1 MSARFLSLWCVVT
14 LALSFVSR
22 AQFRSEA
29 GLRCALDGVAI
40 LPTSRVD
47 LLEGSSLVHSFCGA
61 DCALAWPRSVAPP
74 GALHYQVHAEQD
86 ARALDPRAACFV
98 RSNLNPAGG
107 RAVLRAFVDARS
119 AEEHAR
125 SFGGALV
132 PNPFPEN
139 P

>member
-1 MSARFLSLWCVVT
+1 MSVRFLSLWCVAL

-22 AQFRSEA
+22 AQFRAGA

-40 LPTSRVD
+40 VSTARVD
-47 LLEGSSLVHSFCGA
+47 LFEGTELVHSFCSA
-61 DCALAWPRSVAPP
+61 ECALAWPRKVAASS
-74 GALHYQVHAEQD
+74 ALHFQVRAEQD
-86 ARALDPRAACFV
+86 GRPLDPRAACFV
-98 RSNLNPAGG
+98 RSNLNERGG
-107 RAVLRAFVDARS
+107 RPVLRAFVDAVS
-119 AEEHAR
+119 AAEHAR

>member
-1 MSARFLSLWCVVT
+1 MSVRFLSLWCVVL

-22 AQFRSEA
+22 AQFRADA

-40 LPTSRVD
+40 VPTARVD
-47 LLEGSSLVHSFCGA
+47 LLEGSKLVHSFCSA
-61 DCALAWPRSVAPP
+61 ECALAWPRSLVPSST
-74 GALHYQVHAEQD
+74 LHFQVHAEQD
-86 ARALDPRAACFV
+86 ARPLDPRAACFV
-98 RSNLNPAGG
+98 RSNLNARGG
-107 RAVLRAFVDARS
+107 RSVLRAFADAIS
-119 AEEHAR
+119 AAEQAR